1 MVCKYLWQALFS
13 YNILRYNHA
22 VIYFR
27 TSASSV
33 SEYSI
38 IAYVH
43 LGTMNVCILAFVW
56 TQAFGYIARAPGCGV
71 AGSWENSM
79 CNFWKKFQTVFQ
91 NSCVSLY
98 PCCGTC
104 RFLFRPIFIVVFTV
118 CFHSSV
124 HRVPSHGFDVPFPV
138 PNSVALLSGRHVSVD
153 WLCIFEEIAIQILC
167 PVSIGL
173 SFCCSIIKFLYKS
186 SYLAMIC
193 KYMFSFREL
202 YFHLP
207 IEAQKFPECWD

>member
-1 MVCKYLWQALFS
+1 
-13 YNILRYNHA
+13 
-22 VIYFR
+22 
-27 TSASSV
+27 
-33 SEYSI
+33 
-38 IAYVH
+38 
-43 LGTMNVCILAFVW
+43 
-56 TQAFGYIARAPGCGV
+56 
-71 AGSWENSM
+71 
-79 CNFWKKFQTVFQ
+79 
-91 NSCVSLY
+91 
-98 PCCGTC
+98 
-104 RFLFRPIFIVVFTV
+104 VVFTV

-207 IEAQKFPECWD
+207 IEAQKFLTGAGCGGACLESQHSGGRGRRISEFEASLLYRVSSRTARVIQRNPVSENQKKKKKI